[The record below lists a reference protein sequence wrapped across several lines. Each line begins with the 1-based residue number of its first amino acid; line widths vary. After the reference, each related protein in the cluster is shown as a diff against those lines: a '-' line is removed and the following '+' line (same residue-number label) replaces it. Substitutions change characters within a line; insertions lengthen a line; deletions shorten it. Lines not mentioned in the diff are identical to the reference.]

1 MPYALVVCPN
11 CYKMRIV
18 EQGKEKTRC
27 QFCRKEEKLEGLR
40 FFRVSNDQD
49 ELRAWKATLT
59 AEMAGKDDEFIQ
71 ELLREFRDDPRK
83 RQQKGG
89 QKRRSEKNTALEV
102 LKELGLRCGEE
113 GFTYGD
119 FALRLREKR
128 SDMNA
133 KDWLENLQREALVY
147 KGKDGR
153 YRVV

>member
-1 MPYALVVCPN
+1 MTHVLVVCPN
-11 CYKMRIV
+11 CFKIRIV
-18 EQGKEKTRC
+18 EHGKERTRC

-40 FFRVSNDQD
+40 FFRVSDNLE
-49 ELRAWKATLT
+49 ELRTWKATLA
-59 AEMAGKDDEFIQ
+59 AEMAGLDEEQIKG
-71 ELLREFRDDPRK
+71 LLREFRDDPRQ
-83 RQQKGG
+83 RQKKGH

-102 LKELGLRCGEE
+102 LKELGVRRGDE

-119 FALRLREKR
+119 FALLLREKR

-133 KDWLENLQREALVY
+133 KDWLENLKREAVIY